1 MKHKALQARLR
12 ACLFPWQR
20 QTEKSANAAG
30 NSQQLSAKMQI
41 MLSFARIVRQL
52 LQKWKNNLTCI
63 IKNYKRGRNKS
74 APYLVSEGYFCTE
87 KSIFGAL

>member
-1 MKHKALQARLR
+1 MNRNIVFDGGRAPGEHKALQARLR

-52 LQKWKNNLTCI
+52 LQK
-63 IKNYKRGRNKS
+63 
-74 APYLVSEGYFCTE
+74 
-87 KSIFGAL
+87 